1 MDEPK
6 PKKGGK
12 KGNKKRTTVV
22 SAPKIEEEVVDESTP
37 WKGKPSSF
45 FNMPTAKQSLNDD

>member
-22 SAPKIEEEVVDESTP
+22 SAPKIEEEVIDESTP